1 MCGCILNPERQ
12 VDDKVGDKVRSYSIL
27 PGKTSKLQAAAGTT
41 PSERPQSHAPKL
53 PSPLVCACLSHRVL
67 PTRFILVVQVQL
79 QKMFLF
85 EKRRHQAKGLR
96 FPRYH
101 FLRSQRVSTSRYG
114 IGQTAHSNQ
123 TPLGLHRIAEK
134 IGAGHP
140 QGTAFKNRK
149 PVGLIWKNKTKAA
162 IVHRILWL
170 EGLQPGFNRGN
181 DVDTQA
187 RYIYIHGV
195 SDELTLGRTVSH
207 GCIHLAAVDLLP
219 LYDLLSVGT
228 LVWIAEI

>member
-1 MCGCILNPERQ
+1 MKPATGGLEWRQ
-12 VDDKVGDKVRSYSIL
+12 PL
-27 PGKTSKLQAAAGTT
+27 
-41 PSERPQSHAPKL
+41 APKL
-53 PSPLVCACLSHRVL
+53 PSPFVSACLNNRVL
-67 PTRFILVVQVQL
+67 PTRFILVVQIHP

-85 EKRRHQAKGLR
+85 EKSRPQATGLR
-96 FPRYH
+96 FPRYR
-101 FLRSQRVSTSRYG
+101 FLRSHRVSTSRYG

-123 TPLGLHRIAEK
+123 TPLGLHRIAER

-149 PVGLIWKNKTKAA
+149 PVGLIWKNETKAA

-170 EGLQPGFNRGN
+170 EGLQSGYNRGN
-181 DVDTQA
+181 DVDTKA

-195 SDELTLGRTVSH
+195 SDELTLGRPVSH
-207 GCIHLAAVDLLP
+207 GCIHLAAADLLP
-219 LYDLLSVGT
+219 LCDLLPQGT